1 MLSALDRRI
10 LDIAVP
16 SLFALALD
24 PLLAAVDTALVGRLP
39 GEHNLAALSVS
50 ASLFSLVFS
59 SFNFF
64 GNAATPVVAERAGRL
79 GTGKACELAA
89 YIVAIAAALGFCAL
103 LCLEAG
109 AASFVLLMGVDAND
123 SALHATALSF
133 IRVRA
138 LSAPAV
144 VTQTALNG
152 SLRALGDARSGLVA
166 AVGAGLVNLALDI
179 LFMFKLGWGVTG
191 AAAATVVAEWCAV
204 AFLGARALSARA
216 DAELERSG
224 QAHETLRG
232 AGVGAGGAGGK
243 GCAAGGGD
251 SSGAPAAEE
260 PLLTALAPFF
270 RGSAAT
276 VLRTLA
282 LQLFFACTTFTLGH
296 SAPAPAAARPAAA
309 ARDASTALASH
320 HVLLTV
326 YVVLSFAT
334 DALAVAA
341 QQIVASAQSAADK
354 RAAASRV
361 LQWGA
366 VVGSASG
373 VALGAGA
380 PAIVAAL
387 AGSADVRSAATPV
400 LRRLGAPLQPLSAL
414 VFSGDGI
421 LQGSLDFKF
430 EALAMGAAAALG
442 CAVLFAG
449 DASAGGV
456 AAAQTPAG
464 PPRSLW
470 LAWQAIAAVQLVRF
484 LAFAWR
490 CWASTG
496 GPLASVTARP
506 AAQGSGAGLR
516 SDAPAKGLH
525 HGCQTNGDDAR
536 RSAGAGADS
545 AASKLF

>member
-79 GTGKACELAA
+79 GKGKACELAA
-89 YIVAIAAALGFCAL
+89 YIVAIAVSLGFCAL
-103 LCLEAG
+103 LCLEA
-109 AASFVLLMGVDAND
+109 AARSFVLLMGVDAND

-166 AVGAGLVNLALDI
+166 AVGAGLVNLALDV

-216 DAELERSG
+216 DAQLERSG
-224 QAHETLRG
+224 QARETLRG
-232 AGVGAGGAGGK
+232 AGAGGAGGK

-296 SAPAPAAARPAAA
+296 SAPAPEAARPAAA
-309 ARDASTALASH
+309 AREASTALASH

-341 QQIVASAQSAADK
+341 QQIVASAQSAAEK
-354 RAAASRV
+354 RGAASLV

-366 VVGSASG
+366 AVGLASG

-380 PAIVAAL
+380 PTVVAVL
-387 AGSADVRSAATPV
+387 ARSADVRSAATPV

-449 DASAGGV
+449 DASAGGA

-470 LAWQAIAAVQLVRF
+470 LAWQAIAAMQLVRF

-490 CWASTG
+490 YWASTG

-525 HGCQTNGDDAR
+525 HGCQTNGNDAR